1 MNLHSESNSV
11 IELTARS
18 FSEIEK
24 QPGKQLMVGLEPPT
38 LLLDEDGM
46 IKDCS
51 KSAERLF
58 GYRLSEIV
66 WQHVSCLFPQFLETA
81 LIQKGKVNPKFNY
94 IAHCGHIF
102 QGISKQGQVILT
114 KLNFICLEHDG
125 FCTTKLILRPFSN
138 EN

>member
-1 MNLHSESNSV
+1 MNLHSESNNV

-18 FSEIEK
+18 FNEIEK
-24 QPGKQLMVGLEPPT
+24 QHERQLTERHEPPM

-51 KSAERLF
+51 KSVERLF
-58 GYRLSEIV
+58 GYRLNEII
-66 WQHVSCLFPQFLETA
+66 WQHVSCLFPKFLETA
-81 LIQKGKVNPKFNY
+81 LIQKGRVNPKFNY

-102 QGISKQGQVILT
+102 QGVSKQGQTIPT
-114 KLNFICLEHDG
+114 RLNFICIERDE
-125 FCTTKLILRPFSN
+125 FTMKLILRPFSN